1 MENAAAR
8 KVFKA
13 IFDPLAA
20 VHGTSDGT
28 EIYEEV
34 MRAGERHLVVS
45 CYFFVLGANGL
56 LKLLGPDR
64 AAAKA
69 SALLQAGGVVK
80 TRHKRGPQRKGP
92 YQHNP
97 DARRHRLRYERQQR
111 AAQLAE
117 VAKNLE
123 EVYMKHPDPAIR
135 EYVRQEIRDLIGR
148 KGG

>member
-92 YQHNP
+92 MQGGIAYGTS
-97 DARRHRLRYERQQR
+97 ASSERPNWQR
-111 AAQLAE
+111 SQRTS
-117 VAKNLE
+117 K
-123 EVYMKHPDPAIR
+123 R
-135 EYVRQEIRDLIGR
+135 CT
-148 KGG
+148 